1 MYKVIKSF
9 IDLQDERYLYKE
21 GDMYPRKGYE
31 PSDERIEE
39 LSSDKNKQGV
49 ELIKKVNS
57 RRKKK
62 EK

>member
-9 IDLQDERYLYKE
+9 IDLQDERYLYKV
-21 GDMYPRKGYE
+21 GDVYPREGYT
-31 PSDERIEE
+31 PTDERIEE

>member
-9 IDLQDERYLYKE
+9 IDLKDERYLYKV
-21 GDMYPRKGYE
+21 GDVYPRKGYE
-31 PSDERIEE
+31 PTEERIEE

>member
-9 IDLQDERYLYKE
+9 IDLKDERYLYKE

-31 PSDERIEE
+31 PSEERIEE

>member
-9 IDLQDERYLYKE
+9 IDLKDERYLYKV
-21 GDMYPRKGYE
+21 GDVYPREGYT
-31 PSDERIEE
+31 PTDERIEE

>member
-1 MYKVIKSF
+1 MYKVIRSF
-9 IDLQDERYLYKE
+9 IDLKDERYLYKV
-21 GDMYPRKGYE
+21 GDVYPREGYT
-31 PSDERIEE
+31 PTDERIEE